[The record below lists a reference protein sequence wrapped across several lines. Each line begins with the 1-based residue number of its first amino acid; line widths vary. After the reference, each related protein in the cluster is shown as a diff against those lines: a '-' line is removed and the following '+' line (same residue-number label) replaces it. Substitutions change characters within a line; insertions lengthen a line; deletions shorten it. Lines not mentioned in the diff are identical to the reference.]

1 MDWTDR
7 HYRFMMRLI
16 TKNTLLYTEM
26 LVDQTVRTNVLLRIY
41 VIVKLSSAR
50 RYANDA
56 LCMCGY
62 KSKSVR

>member
-26 LVDQTVRTNVLLRIY
+26 LVDQTVRTNALLRIY
-41 VIVKLSSAR
+41 VIAKLYCSS
-50 RYANDA
+50 
-56 LCMCGY
+56 LC
-62 KSKSVR
+62 